1 MAGYAALGRIEG
13 GRVRTL
19 AWSRS
24 AAEDLLLTELH
35 RVAAVPEEPGRPLD
49 EVIRERWTVL
59 REELSMM
66 TFFLLDPES
75 WR

>member
-1 MAGYAALGRIEG
+1 MAGYVAMARVQG

-19 AWSRS
+19 AWDDGS
-24 AAEDLLLTELH
+24 ATERLDPPTPARRGAGTRDTSPSPTLL
-35 RVAAVPEEPGRPLD
+35 
-49 EVIRERWTVL
+49 ERWTWF